1 MDIFNSLFFGNIVSE
16 PVAVSLFIILWLTLK
31 DLKTSFGNCGLRGG
45 GGGGGGG
52 GEGVNGRL
60 FTYSLALFFSFFKSS
75 KSLF

>member
-1 MDIFNSLFFGNIVSE
+1 MDIFNSLFFGKIVSE
-16 PVAVSLFIILWLTLK
+16 PVTISLFIILWLTLK
-31 DLKTSFGNCGLRGG
+31 DPKTSFGNCGLR

-75 KSLF
+75 RSLF